1 MPEAPARPQQPGR
14 WWAAARAHALAAA
27 TLHHLAVFPLARS
40 KFPAIASAHPD
51 DNPCTGQCGQ
61 VGHGVY
67 DASTDPER
75 VRELFAAAPWA
86 AGYGIA
92 CGRTPHHL
100 FGLDLDRKAGVDGVA
115 NFRALATRYG
125 ITMPRTALV
134 VTQSGG
140 LHAWLSAPPDVVVP
154 NTASVLAQG
163 VDTRGSGGYLVGPGS
178 LGPRGRYA
186 FAPGSG
192 PQHIAPVPPRLLE
205 LLTPPHKPAQA
216 RSKGIRPGSSSGSP
230 QRRLDALVRFVRGDA
245 SPGRNNRLYWAAR
258 QAFAADGIDP
268 EQAAADLLAAG
279 LAIGLDEPEAAHAI
293 ASARKGAARDR
304 RKEVTR

>member
-1 MPEAPARPQQPGR
+1 M
-14 WWAAARAHALAAA
+14 
-27 TLHHLAVFPLARS
+27 
-40 KFPAIASAHPD
+40 
-51 DNPCTGQCGQ
+51 
-61 VGHGVY
+61 
-67 DASTDPER
+67 
-75 VRELFAAAPWA
+75 
-86 AGYGIA
+86 
-92 CGRTPHHL
+92 
-100 FGLDLDRKAGVDGVA
+100 
-115 NFRALATRYG
+115 ATRYG

-245 SPGRNNRLYWAAR
+245 SRDATTGSTGPPGRRSPPTESTPSRPRRTCSPPAWRSAWTNPRPPTPSPAPAR
-258 QAFAADGIDP
+258 ARP
-268 EQAAADLLAAG
+268 ET
-279 LAIGLDEPEAAHAI
+279 DE
-293 ASARKGAARDR
+293 R
-304 RKEVTR
+304 R

>member
-1 MPEAPARPQQPGR
+1 MHRPVRPGGPR
-14 WWAAARAHALAAA
+14 RLRRQHGPRAGA
-27 TLHHLAVFPLARS
+27 
-40 KFPAIASAHPD
+40 
-51 DNPCTGQCGQ
+51 G
-61 VGHGVY
+61 
-67 DASTDPER
+67 
-75 VRELFAAAPWA
+75 LFAAAPWA

-115 NFRALATRYG
+115 NRALATRYG

-186 FAPGSG
+186 FPRKRPPAHRPRPAP
-192 PQHIAPVPPRLLE
+192 AAR
-205 LLTPPHKPAQA
+205 TPDTPSQA
-216 RSKGIRPGSSSGSP
+216 RTGTLEGIRPGSSSGSP

-258 QAFAADGIDP
+258 RRSPPTESTPSRPRRTCSPPAWR
-268 EQAAADLLAAG
+268 
-279 LAIGLDEPEAAHAI
+279 
-293 ASARKGAARDR
+293 SAWTNPRPPTPSPAPARARPDR